1 MPFPVLST
9 YRLQLRGASS
19 GFGFTFADAEQLL
32 DYLDDLGV
40 SHLYLSPILTPV
52 SGSAH
57 GYDVTDPT
65 TVSDELGGPAG
76 LERLSTAARA
86 RGMGLIVDVVPN
98 HVGVDK
104 PEQNPWW
111 WDVLR
116 HGQSSTYAPFF
127 DIDWELGDGRIV
139 LPLLGS
145 DDDTADLTVDG
156 DLLRLGELAL
166 PIAPGTG
173 DGTGPQVHD
182 RQHYRLIGWRN
193 GVTGYRRFFSIT
205 SLAGLRQEDPSVFD
219 TSHAEVGRWFTEG
232 LVDGVRIDH
241 PDGLADP
248 SGYLQR
254 LRELVGP
261 DAWIVIEKILAVDEA
276 LEPTLPIAGTTGYD
290 ALREIGGV
298 FIDPTGEQ
306 ALTELVAS
314 VGFDY
319 GQIAPMLADLKIAS
333 ATKTLGSELSRLRR
347 CIVAAAGGDHPQLPE
362 AMAALLT
369 HVDVYRT
376 DYLSLSAILPT
387 ALAATRSA
395 ATELDVPL
403 QLIAAALADGGEP
416 AVRLQQLCG
425 AVTAKAVEDC
435 LFYRDARLVSL
446 NEVGGE
452 PEDFGV
458 GLAEFHLRAT
468 ARAQLWPNAMTTL
481 TTHDTKRGED
491 VRARIGVLSQVP
503 SLWTEFVGRWEKVVL
518 SPDPATGLFLWQ
530 NIFGVWP
537 ADGKVTEELRDR
549 LHAYAEKAIR
559 EAAWHTSWNDPDAEF
574 EDAIHSWLDAVLDG
588 PVARELTNLLAR
600 LEAHAEN
607 DALGQKLLV
616 LTAPGIPDIYQG
628 TELWDD
634 SLVDPDN
641 RREVDYVA
649 RRAALKSLQHRKLR
663 VVKAALQLRR
673 ARPDSFLQGA
683 YHPVLAEGGSAN
695 HVVAFRRGD
704 DVLVAVTRWTVHLE
718 QSGWGDTALT
728 LPDGSWTDMLTGAVF
743 SGATPATKLFAEL
756 PVALLERT
764 DA

>member
-1 MPFPVLST
+1 
-9 YRLQLRGASS
+9 
-19 GFGFTFADAEQLL
+19 
-32 DYLDDLGV
+32 
-40 SHLYLSPILTPV
+40 
-52 SGSAH
+52 
-57 GYDVTDPT
+57 
-65 TVSDELGGPAG
+65 
-76 LERLSTAARA
+76 
-86 RGMGLIVDVVPN
+86 
-98 HVGVDK
+98 
-104 PEQNPWW
+104 
-111 WDVLR
+111 
-116 HGQSSTYAPFF
+116 
-127 DIDWELGDGRIV
+127 
-139 LPLLGS
+139 
-145 DDDTADLTVDG
+145 
-156 DLLRLGELAL
+156 
-166 PIAPGTG
+166 
-173 DGTGPQVHD
+173 
-182 RQHYRLIGWRN
+182 
-193 GVTGYRRFFSIT
+193 
-205 SLAGLRQEDPSVFD
+205 
-219 TSHAEVGRWFTEG
+219 
-232 LVDGVRIDH
+232 
-241 PDGLADP
+241 
-248 SGYLQR
+248 
-254 LRELVGP
+254 
-261 DAWIVIEKILAVDEA
+261 
-276 LEPTLPIAGTTGYD
+276 
-290 ALREIGGV
+290 
-298 FIDPTGEQ
+298 
-306 ALTELVAS
+306 
-314 VGFDY
+314 
-319 GQIAPMLADLKIAS
+319 
-333 ATKTLGSELSRLRR
+333 
-347 CIVAAAGGDHPQLPE
+347 
-362 AMAALLT
+362 
-369 HVDVYRT
+369 
-376 DYLSLSAILPT
+376 
-387 ALAATRSA
+387 
-395 ATELDVPL
+395 
-403 QLIAAALADGGEP
+403 
-416 AVRLQQLCG
+416 
-425 AVTAKAVEDC
+425 
-435 LFYRDARLVSL
+435 VSL

-503 SLWTEFVGRWEKVVL
+503 SLWTEFVSRWEKVVL